1 MTGEDYH
8 TQRELAAL
16 SRRLLSLS
24 EWAQQLSP
32 ELSEEE
38 LGRAAIHALRRVL
51 AFDTATIY
59 ILQGPQR
66 LHLLSSTSPALDQRE
81 IAGQQAWDSYPGQI
95 VRNLAPVLIHDALE
109 DVYPPAL
116 SDCETKPVRSLIGT
130 PIILAGRCLGVIE
143 VTSREPAAF
152 GSTDLE
158 LLSAFANLL
167 AFTIQNHNLVKA
179 QRRRADRQQLLLNIA
194 HATTRLE
201 SLSNLLPRA
210 AALIREAM
218 DYRFVEIFIANR
230 EHNEPKLV
238 ALSST
243 APLTPLAEG
252 YRQAIDQG
260 MVDWV
265 IQHGQIKIINDV
277 TRETEFVPAGDVLI
291 ASMVAVPLKSGDQAL
306 GALAAGSERKQA
318 FDPLSVADLEILADQ
333 LSIAIQNAQLF
344 DDIERQSRRLVDQI
358 ERAHDVIINLDTQGR
373 FTLFNAAAERLL
385 GYPREQILGQ
395 PFSTLLRTGRL
406 YPRRGTH
413 EVQLGCA
420 DGSTVTLEITSTP
433 LLEGDK
439 QVGMQLI
446 GRDISERRRLERL
459 RAEFVATVSH
469 ELRTPLASIRGCIE
483 TLLTGK
489 PGPLTEVQCE
499 FLGLALDSSQRL
511 SELITDLLDTAQVEA
526 GSLKLKLS
534 TPSLDELVIPLVDA
548 IRPTAEAKG
557 LSISFFCEPGPYKLE
572 GDPQRLEEVVNNLL
586 SNAVKFTPT
595 GGRIAVR
602 LSHAAESGS
611 NYLIFEVED
620 TGIGIPPQ
628 DIPHIFERFHRAEN
642 VLGQAIEGTGIGL
655 YLSRAIVRQ
664 HGGEIRVTSELGRG
678 TCFTVR
684 LPALRE
690 ELMPD

>member
-1 MTGEDYH
+1 MAGEDHH

-24 EWAQQLSP
+24 EWAQRLSP
-32 ELSEEE
+32 DLSEDE
-38 LGRAAIHALRRVL
+38 LGKAAIHALRRVL

-59 ILQGPQR
+59 ILQGSRR
-66 LHLLSSTSPALDQRE
+66 LYLLGRPDLTPDQRE
-81 IAGQQAWDSYPGQI
+81 SAEEQAWRSYAGQI
-95 VRNLAPVLIHDALE
+95 IRNLAPVLIRDTLDDTQPLVPEPTLA
-109 DVYPPAL
+109 
-116 SDCETKPVRSLIGT
+116 RSLIGT

-143 VTSREPAAF
+143 VTSKKPNAF
-152 GSTDLE
+152 GSSDLE
-158 LLSAFANLL
+158 LLNAFANLL
-167 AFTIQNHNLVKA
+167 AFSIQNRSLVEA

-201 SLSNLLPRA
+201 SLGNLLPRA
-210 AALIREAM
+210 AALIRETM
-218 DYRFVEIFIANR
+218 DYRIVEILIADK
-230 EHNEPKLV
+230 EHQEPRLV
-238 ALSST
+238 ALAST
-243 APLTPLAEG
+243 APLPPLADEH
-252 YRQAIDQG
+252 RRAIDQD

-265 IQHGQIKIINDV
+265 IQHSQTKVINDV
-277 TRETEFVPAGDVLI
+277 SAETSFVPIEGI
-291 ASMVAVPLKSGDQAL
+291 PISSMVAVPLKTGDQAL
-306 GALAAGSERKQA
+306 GVLAAGSERKQA
-318 FDPLSVADLEILADQ
+318 FDPLTVSDLEILANQ

-358 ERAHDVIINLDTQGR
+358 ERANDVIINLDTQGR

-385 GYPREQILGQ
+385 GYPRQQILGQ

-406 YPRRGTH
+406 YPGRGTH

-420 DGSTVTLEITSTP
+420 DGSTVTLEVTATP
-433 LLEGDK
+433 LFEGDK
-439 QVGMQLI
+439 QVGTQLI

-483 TLLTGK
+483 TLLMEK
-489 PGPLTEVQCE
+489 PGPLTEVQRE
-499 FLGLALDSSQRL
+499 FLELALNSSQRL
-511 SELITDLLDTAQVEA
+511 AELITDLLDTAQVEA
-526 GSLKLKLS
+526 GTLKLKPS
-534 TPSLDELVIPLVDA
+534 VQSLDELVRPLVDA
-548 IRPTAEAKG
+548 IRPTAESKG
-557 LSISFFCEPGPYKLE
+557 LSISFFCEPGSYKLE
-572 GDPQRLEEVVNNLL
+572 GDRQRLEEVVNNLL
-586 SNAVKFTPT
+586 SNAVKFTPA
-595 GGRIAVR
+595 GGRIAIR
-602 LSHAAESGS
+602 LSRIAEGETS
-611 NYLIFEVED
+611 YLIMEVED

-642 VLGQAIEGTGIGL
+642 VLGQAIEGTGVGL

-690 ELMPD
+690 I

>member
-1 MTGEDYH
+1 MAGDDHH

-24 EWAQQLSP
+24 EWAQRLSP

-38 LGRAAIHALRRVL
+38 LGKAATHALQRVL
-51 AFDTATIY
+51 AFDTVTIY
-59 ILQGPQR
+59 VLQGHQR
-66 LHLLSSTSPALDQRE
+66 LHWLGGSGLAPHQRKSVE
-81 IAGQQAWDSYPGQI
+81 EQAWKGYPGQI
-95 VRNLAPVLIHDALE
+95 VRSLAPILIHDTLE
-109 DVYPPAL
+109 DEHPSSVEREL
-116 SDCETKPVRSLIGT
+116 VRSLMGT

-143 VTSREPAAF
+143 VTSRKPDAF

-158 LLSAFANLL
+158 LLNAFANLL
-167 AFTIQNHNLVKA
+167 AFSIQNRSLVEA
-179 QRRRADRQQLLLNIA
+179 QRRRADRQQLLLSIA

-210 AALIREAM
+210 AALIRETM
-218 DYRFVEIFIANR
+218 DYRIVEIFIANK
-230 EHNEPKLV
+230 EHQEPQLV
-238 ALSST
+238 ALAST
-243 APLTPLAEG
+243 GSLPPLVDEH
-252 YRQAIDQG
+252 RQAIEQG
-260 MVDWV
+260 IVGWV
-265 IQHGQIKIINDV
+265 IQHSQTKVVNDV
-277 TRETEFVPAGDVLI
+277 SLEADFVPVEDIPIG
-291 ASMVAVPLKSGDQAL
+291 SMVAVPLKTGDQAL
-306 GALAAGSERKQA
+306 GALAAGSERKHA
-318 FDPLSVADLEILADQ
+318 FDSLTVSDLEILADQ

-358 ERAHDVIINLDTQGR
+358 ERANDVIINLDTQGR

-385 GYPREQILGQ
+385 GYPRQQMLGQ

-406 YPRRGTH
+406 YPGRGAH

-420 DGSTVTLEITSTP
+420 DGSTVTLEVTTTP
-433 LLEGDK
+433 LFEGDK
-439 QVGMQLI
+439 QVGTQLI

-483 TLLTGK
+483 TLLMEK
-489 PGPLTEVQCE
+489 PGPLTEVQRE
-499 FLGLALDSSQRL
+499 FLGLALGSSQRL

-526 GSLKLKLS
+526 GTLKLKPS
-534 TPSLDELVIPLVDA
+534 IQSLDELVSPLVDA

-557 LSISFFCEPGPYKLE
+557 LSINFFCEPGSYRLE

-586 SNAVKFTPT
+586 SNAVKFTPA

-602 LSHAAESGS
+602 LSHATEDGT
-611 NYLIFEVED
+611 NYLIMEVED
-620 TGIGIPPQ
+620 TGIGIPAQ

-642 VLGQAIEGTGIGL
+642 VLGQAIEGTGVGL

-690 ELMPD
+690 Q